1 MPRTHALPPVSHLP
15 MTYVND
21 SITYVIDS
29 FTYVTPSVT
38 RTNESKTRI
47 SQLTRPQSSVLVAR
61 MYASM
66 TSVIESKTLVS
77 QLTRSLL
84 LAGVSTRT
92 TTRTPAESINRPKR
106 LGVAHSSPNLGSE
119 TRLLTATFSNKQP
132 QLPHFQIRRE
142 KPMLSSLSTFAE
154 TLQNQIANRHQWL
167 SNRGVGVPL

>member
-92 TTRTPAESINRPKR
+92 TTRTPAESINRP
-106 LGVAHSSPNLGSE
+106 
-119 TRLLTATFSNKQP
+119 Q
-132 QLPHFQIRRE
+132 RRGWPIQARIWAQ
-142 KPMLSSLSTFAE
+142 KP
-154 TLQNQIANRHQWL
+154 
-167 SNRGVGVPL
+167 VC